1 MKCNHTAVRFDW
13 EKRKTTF
20 SGGIPGRISST
31 LCYLVRPAGF
41 EPVAYRVGV
50 CRAIQLRYGRIIF
63 AVFLT
68 TKAIIPHPFGNCK
81 SFLHFFWIHFLT
93 AKTEAEKH
101 NKTIPAFGLLAKSG
115 KKCYTEKIELS
126 YFGGEEPCY
135 VQAVPH
141 DAAIYENQRSA

>member
-13 EKRKTTF
+13 GKKKNHLFRWHSRSNRFDFVLFGTPGWIRT
-20 SGGIPGRISST
+20 SGLQSRSLSRYPT
-31 LCYLVRPAGF
+31 AL
-41 EPVAYRVGV
+41 
-50 CRAIQLRYGRIIF
+50 RAHKF

-93 AKTEAEKH
+93 AKTEAGKH

-126 YFGGEEPCY
+126 HFGGEEPCY